1 MKIMDK
7 NVDNLVEKD
16 IIDEININ
24 ILLSKNPLKVVDII
38 NEQINKKNV
47 FAKIYL
53 LILLNQNNLDKE
65 VLLKVNESV
74 LNYFSN
80 FSKDIDIVYYYLL
93 FIFNNGL
100 EGILKREDLI
110 SYLELVF
117 KEEENYDRLYDL
129 IINLVEK
136 NVSNVIFEKI
146 CDLFLEKLS
155 KINAGIYYVKKLV
168 NFLENN
174 SRLDELETLLSKS
187 IKCYRVVWIVDKYSL
202 LLNKKDKIEKII
214 ELLTSLL
221 IQRDFNIIWVDALG
235 VIDKAITK
243 ADNLTKIISKII
255 EILPSIKLLIEDK
268 KNLTLILRIYSKIF
282 ENFQDIEHN
291 KKLEV
296 IKNYVIIL
304 ELAKSKNLIDIY
316 ELSKNI
322 VNSLNRLNDIEL
334 SYTLIKELLVF
345 LDSEEQK
352 ILLNNCILNLK
363 SNEVIHT
370 IFMNNYKILDL
381 SIIKD
386 RSLDVLKSLLNQDN
400 LEQIKEIVY
409 YFFNNLYKD
418 IILNKDLL
426 VVLIKFLIFYNDF
439 ENIKKLAKEL
449 VILNKYSLSD
459 LQDLEALFFINLV
472 IGNYVFVFY
481 NITNFIIKYPEK
493 IKFVLEFLNQKIKDN
508 PNLVNLY
515 NILVS
520 LILTNLRDKELEVK
534 TDFDF
539 YEYIKK
545 VPLVDENG

>member
-1 MKIMDK
+1 MDK

-24 ILLSKNPLKVVDII
+24 ILLSKNPLKVVEII
-38 NEQINKKNV
+38 NEQISKKNTFV
-47 FAKIYL
+47 KIYL
-53 LILLNQNNLDKE
+53 LILLNQSNLDKE
-65 VLLKVNESV
+65 ILLKVNESV

-80 FSKDIDIVYYYLL
+80 FSKDVDIVYHYLL
-93 FIFNNGL
+93 FIFSNGL
-100 EGILKREDLI
+100 EGILRREDLVN
-110 SYLELVF
+110 YLELVF

-146 CDLFLEKLS
+146 CDLFLEKFS
-155 KINAGIYYVKKLV
+155 KVNAGIYYLKKLV
-168 NFLENN
+168 NFLEIN
-174 SRLDELETLLSKS
+174 SKLDELETLLFKA
-187 IKCYRVVWIVDKYSL
+187 IKYYRVVWIVDKYTV

-235 VIDKAITK
+235 VMDKAITK

-255 EILPSIKLLIEDK
+255 EILPFIKLLVEDK
-268 KNLTLILRIYSKIF
+268 KNLSLILRIYSKIF

-322 VNSLNRLNDIEL
+322 VNILNKITDIEL

-345 LDSEEQK
+345 LDLEEQK

-363 SNEVIHT
+363 SNEVIYT

-386 RSLDVLKSLLNQDN
+386 RSLDILKNLLNQGN

-426 VVLIKFLIFYNDF
+426 VVLVKFLIFYNDF
-439 ENIKKLAKEL
+439 ENIKKLVKEL

-459 LQDLEALFFINLV
+459 LQDLEALFFINLI

-481 NITNFIIKYPEK
+481 NVADFIIKYPEK
-493 IKFVLEFLNQKIKDN
+493 IKFILEFLNQKVKDN
-508 PNLVNLY
+508 PNLLNLY

-534 TDFDF
+534 TDFNF

-545 VPLVDENG
+545 VPLVD

>member
-24 ILLSKNPLKVVDII
+24 ILLSKNPLKVVEII
-38 NEQINKKNV
+38 NEQISKKNTFV
-47 FAKIYL
+47 KIYL
-53 LILLNQNNLDKE
+53 LILLNQSNLDKE
-65 VLLKVNESV
+65 ILLKVNESV

-80 FSKDIDIVYYYLL
+80 FSKDIDIVYHYLL
-93 FIFNNGL
+93 FIFSNGL
-100 EGILKREDLI
+100 EGILRREDLVN
-110 SYLELVF
+110 YLELVF

-129 IINLVEK
+129 IINLVER

-168 NFLENN
+168 NFLEIN
-174 SRLDELETLLSKS
+174 SRLDELETLLSKA
-187 IKCYRVVWIVDKYSL
+187 IKYYRVVWIVDKYTV

-235 VIDKAITK
+235 VMDKAITK

-255 EILPSIKLLIEDK
+255 EILPFIKLLVEDK
-268 KNLTLILRIYSKIF
+268 KNLSLILRIYSKIF

-322 VNSLNRLNDIEL
+322 VNILNKITDIEL

-345 LDSEEQK
+345 LDLEEQK

-363 SNEVIHT
+363 SNEVIYT
-370 IFMNNYKILDL
+370 IFINNYKILDL

-386 RSLDVLKSLLNQDN
+386 RSLDILKNLLNQGN

-409 YFFNNLYKD
+409 YFLNNLYKD

-426 VVLIKFLIFYNDF
+426 VVLVKFLIFYNDF
-439 ENIKKLAKEL
+439 ENIKKLVKEL

-459 LQDLEALFFINLV
+459 LQDLEALFFINLI
-472 IGNYVFVFY
+472 IGNYVFVFC
-481 NITNFIIKYPEK
+481 NVADFIIKYPEK
-493 IKFVLEFLNQKIKDN
+493 IKFILEFLNQKVKDN
-508 PNLVNLY
+508 PNLLNLY

-534 TDFDF
+534 TDFNF

-545 VPLVDENG
+545 VPLVD

>member
-24 ILLSKNPLKVVDII
+24 ILLSKNPLKVVEII
-38 NEQINKKNV
+38 NEQISKKNTFV
-47 FAKIYL
+47 KIYL
-53 LILLNQNNLDKE
+53 LILLNQSNLDKE
-65 VLLKVNESV
+65 ILLKVNESV

-80 FSKDIDIVYYYLL
+80 FSKDIDIVYHYLL
-93 FIFNNGL
+93 FIFSNGL
-100 EGILKREDLI
+100 EGILRREDLVN
-110 SYLELVF
+110 YLELVF

-136 NVSNVIFEKI
+136 NVSNIIFEKI

-155 KINAGIYYVKKLV
+155 KVNAGIYYLKKLV
-168 NFLENN
+168 NFLEIN
-174 SRLDELETLLSKS
+174 SKLDELETLLSKA
-187 IKCYRVVWIVDKYSL
+187 IKYYRVVWIVDKYTV

-235 VIDKAITK
+235 VMDKAITK

-255 EILPSIKLLIEDK
+255 EILPFIKLLVEDK
-268 KNLTLILRIYSKIF
+268 KNLSLILRIYSKIF

-322 VNSLNRLNDIEL
+322 VNILNKITDIEL

-345 LDSEEQK
+345 LDLEEQK

-363 SNEVIHT
+363 SNEVIYT

-386 RSLDVLKSLLNQDN
+386 RSLDILKNLLNQGN

-409 YFFNNLYKD
+409 YFLNNLYKD

-426 VVLIKFLIFYNDF
+426 VVLVKFLIFYNDF
-439 ENIKKLAKEL
+439 ENIKKLVKEL

-459 LQDLEALFFINLV
+459 LQDLEALFFINLI

-481 NITNFIIKYPEK
+481 NVADFIIKYPEK
-493 IKFVLEFLNQKIKDN
+493 IKFILEFLNQKVKDN
-508 PNLVNLY
+508 PNLLNLY

-534 TDFDF
+534 TDFNF

-545 VPLVDENG
+545 LPLVD

>member
-1 MKIMDK
+1 MRIMDK

-24 ILLSKNPLKVVDII
+24 ILLSKNPLKVVEII
-38 NEQINKKNV
+38 NEQINKKNTFV
-47 FAKIYL
+47 KIYL
-53 LILLNQNNLDKE
+53 LILLNQSNLDKE
-65 VLLKVNESV
+65 ILLKVNESV

-100 EGILKREDLI
+100 EGILRREDLI
-110 SYLELVF
+110 SYIELVF
-117 KEEENYDRLYDL
+117 KQEENYDRLYDL

-146 CDLFLEKLS
+146 CDLFLEKLY
-155 KINAGIYYVKKLV
+155 KINAGIYYLKKLV
-168 NFLENN
+168 NFLEVN
-174 SRLDELETLLSKS
+174 SKLDELETLLSKA
-187 IKCYRVVWIVDKYSL
+187 IKYYRVVWIVDKYSL
-202 LLNKKDKIEKII
+202 LLNKKDKIERII

-235 VIDKAITK
+235 VIDKAIAK

-322 VNSLNRLNDIEL
+322 VNSLNKLPDIEL
-334 SYTLIKELLVF
+334 SYNLIKESLVF
-345 LDSEEQK
+345 LDLEEQK

-381 SIIKD
+381 SVIKD
-386 RSLDVLKSLLNQDN
+386 RSLDILKNLLDQDN

>member
-1 MKIMDK
+1 MKIMDN

-38 NEQINKKNV
+38 NEQINKKNA

-80 FSKDIDIVYYYLL
+80 FSKDIDIVYHYLL

-100 EGILKREDLI
+100 EGILRREDLVN
-110 SYLELVF
+110 YLELVF

-136 NVSNVIFEKI
+136 NVSNVVFEKI
-146 CDLFLEKLS
+146 CDLFLGKFS
-155 KINAGIYYVKKLV
+155 KVNAGIYYLKKLV
-168 NFLENN
+168 NFLEIN
-174 SRLDELETLLSKS
+174 SKLDELETLLSKA
-187 IKCYRVVWIVDKYSL
+187 IKYYRVVWIVDKYTV

-221 IQRDFNIIWVDALG
+221 IQRDFNIIWADALG
-235 VIDKAITK
+235 IIDKAIAK

-268 KNLTLILRIYSKIF
+268 KNLNLILRIYSKIF
-282 ENFQDIEHN
+282 DNFQDIEYN

-322 VNSLNRLNDIEL
+322 VNSLNKILDIEL
-334 SYTLIKELLVF
+334 SYNLIKESLVF
-345 LDSEEQK
+345 LDLEEQK

-363 SNEVIHT
+363 SNEVIYT
-370 IFMNNYKILDL
+370 VFMNNYKILDL

-386 RSLDVLKSLLNQDN
+386 RSLNILENLLNQGN
-400 LEQIKEIVY
+400 LEQIKDIVY
-409 YFFNNLYKD
+409 YFLNNLYKD
-418 IILNKDLL
+418 ILLNKDLL

-449 VILNKYSLSD
+449 IILNKYSLSD
-459 LQDLEALFFINLV
+459 LQDLEVLFFINLV

-481 NITNFIIKYPEK
+481 NISNFIIKYPEK

-545 VPLVDENG
+545 VPLVSENG

>member
-38 NEQINKKNV
+38 NEQINKKNA

-80 FSKDIDIVYYYLL
+80 FSKDIDVVYHYLL

-110 SYLELVF
+110 SYIELVF
-117 KEEENYDRLYDL
+117 KEEENYDRLYDF

-136 NVSNVIFEKI
+136 NVSNVVFEKI

-168 NFLENN
+168 NFLEIN
-174 SRLDELETLLSKS
+174 SRLDELETLLSKA
-187 IKCYRVVWIVDKYSL
+187 IKYYRVVWIVDKYTV

-235 VIDKAITK
+235 VIDKAIAK

-255 EILPSIKLLIEDK
+255 EILPSIKLLIENK
-268 KNLTLILRIYSKIF
+268 KNLSLILRIYSKIF

-322 VNSLNRLNDIEL
+322 VNILNKITDIEL

-345 LDSEEQK
+345 LDLEEQK

-363 SNEVIHT
+363 SNEVIYT

-386 RSLDVLKSLLNQDN
+386 RSLDILKNLLDQDN

-409 YFFNNLYKD
+409 YFLNNLYKD

-426 VVLIKFLIFYNDF
+426 FILIKFLIFYNDF

-459 LQDLEALFFINLV
+459 LQDLEALFFINLI

-481 NITNFIIKYPEK
+481 NVADFIIKYPEK
-493 IKFVLEFLNQKIKDN
+493 IKFILEFLNQKVKDN
-508 PNLVNLY
+508 PNLLNLY

-534 TDFDF
+534 SDFNF

-545 VPLVDENG
+545 VPLVD